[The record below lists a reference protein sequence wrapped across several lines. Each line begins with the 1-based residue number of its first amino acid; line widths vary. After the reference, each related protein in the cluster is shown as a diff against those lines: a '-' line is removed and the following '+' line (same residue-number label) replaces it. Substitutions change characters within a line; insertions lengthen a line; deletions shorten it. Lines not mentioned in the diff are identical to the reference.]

1 MLSGIP
7 FTSPKRDVS
16 LRKRNEL
23 EVANCIIAANISL
36 AGLTPDK
43 TSMGVCV
50 GPFLTRNTH
59 VVEIPLDSSNVS
71 MHIHNK
77 PSTKNPTTSIMTS
90 QSVIALLSHFHSILH
105 IGT

>member
-1 MLSGIP
+1 MSI
-7 FTSPKRDVS
+7 KVVS
-16 LRKRNEL
+16 IGAVGTK
-23 EVANCIIAANISL
+23 VAYEFPVIIIVAANISL

>member
-1 MLSGIP
+1 MSI
-7 FTSPKRDVS
+7 KVVS
-16 LRKRNEL
+16 IGAVGTK
-23 EVANCIIAANISL
+23 VAYEFPVIIIVAATISL